1 MFKKADIRINLDAT
15 CSRCGAKGA
24 AQNGLCLKC
33 TGDDIVNKLS
43 KEEPMAKVE
52 VKVKTNKVELKSK
65 IVEDKEKG
73 EVIDRDIVTAVTV
86 EYVGTPGKL
95 DGVLHTLRAGHEVNV
110 TFSSPQQSLDLP
122 EEEEAPVLVD
132 S

>member
-1 MFKKADIRINLDAT
+1 M
-15 CSRCGAKGA
+15 S
-24 AQNGLCLKC
+24 
-33 TGDDIVNKLS
+33 
-43 KEEPMAKVE
+43 KVE

-95 DGVLHTLRAGHEVNV
+95 DSVLHTLRAGHEVNV